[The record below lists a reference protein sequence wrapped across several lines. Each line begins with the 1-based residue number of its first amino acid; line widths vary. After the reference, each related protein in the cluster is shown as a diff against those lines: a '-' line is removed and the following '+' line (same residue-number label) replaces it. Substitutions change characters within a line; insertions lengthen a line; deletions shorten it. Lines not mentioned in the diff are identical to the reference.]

1 MAKIN
6 RKKSKKKLFIFGG
19 IGLLV
24 IILIII
30 ALVGGGKEDII
41 LVQTE
46 KVEKRDITQTVTATG
61 TINPEFKVVITPEVT
76 GEIISL
82 PVEEGDFV
90 KKGDLLIKIKG
101 DQYQAQR
108 ERLEANLKSSEASLR
123 IRQAELNRVTLEYNR
138 MKELHSKGLASDSEL
153 ETAES
158 NYLTSKAS
166 YDGAEANVLQSK
178 AQLREVLET
187 LYKTTLYSPMDG
199 TITQLNVELSE
210 RVLGSGF
217 SQGTNIMTVADLSN
231 MEAVVEVDE
240 NDVVLVSVGD
250 TALVSVDAFSD
261 EEFKGVVSQIG
272 NSAQSSGFGT
282 QEQVVNFEVK
292 IKLIDIDPKLRPG
305 MSCNSDIETETVF
318 DVISVPIQS
327 VTVRT
332 DLPEE
337 SSDSTETGNKNNN
350 GHNNDNGNNGN
361 NGKRNE
367 PQEVVFLVENG
378 ESKIMQVKTGISDDN
393 YLEIKDGLDGG
404 EDVVSGSYRVISREL
419 EDGSKVRVEEKKGSQ
434 RNSEEENN

>member
-1 MAKIN
+1 MAKN
-6 RKKSKKKLFIFGG
+6 NKKKSKKKLFIFGG

-24 IILIII
+24 IVLIVIVF
-30 ALVGGGKEDII
+30 VGGGKEDII

-46 KVEKRDITQTVTATG
+46 QIEKRDITQTVTATG

-90 KKGDLLIKIKG
+90 KKGDLLIRIKG
-101 DQYQAQR
+101 DQYQAQK
-108 ERLEANLKSSEASLR
+108 ERLEANLKSSQATLQMR
-123 IRQAELNRVTLEYNR
+123 HAELNRVTLEYNR

-153 ETAES
+153 EAAES
-158 NYLTSKAS
+158 NFLTSQAS

-178 AQLREVLET
+178 AQLREVLEI
-187 LYKTTLYSPMDG
+187 LYKTTIYAPMDG

-217 SQGTNIMTVADLSN
+217 SQGTNIMTVADLTN

-250 TALVSVDAFSD
+250 TARVSIDAFGD
-261 EEFKGVVSQIG
+261 EEFKGIVSQIG
-272 NSAQSSGFGT
+272 NSAQSTGFGT

-292 IKLIDIDPKLRPG
+292 IKLIDVDPKLRPG
-305 MSCNSDIETETVF
+305 MSCNADIETETVYN
-318 DVISVPIQS
+318 VISVPIQS
-327 VTVRT
+327 VTVRA

-337 SSDSTETGNKNNN
+337 KSDSTNS
-350 GHNNDNGNNGN
+350 NNDKKGNDNKHKK
-361 NGKRNE
+361 NGKRDE
-367 PQEVVFLVENG
+367 PEEVVFLVDNG
-378 ESKIMQVKTGISDDN
+378 KAKIVKVESGISDDD
-393 YLEIKDGLDGG
+393 YLEIKEGLDGG
-404 EDVVSGSYRVISREL
+404 EVVISGSYRAISREL
-419 EDGSKVRVEEKKGSQ
+419 EDGSKVRVEEKKRGKR
-434 RNSEEENN
+434 RNMEEENN

>member
-1 MAKIN
+1 MAKNN

-24 IILIII
+24 IVLILI
-30 ALVGGGKEDII
+30 AFVGGGKEDII

-61 TINPEFKVVITPEVT
+61 IIDPEFKVVITPEVT
-76 GEIISL
+76 GEIIAL
-82 PVEEGDFV
+82 PVQEGDFV
-90 KKGDLLIKIKG
+90 KKGQLLIRIKG
-101 DQYQAQR
+101 DQYQAQK
-108 ERLEANLKSSEASLR
+108 ERLEANLQSSEASLQ

-153 ETAES
+153 EVAES

-187 LYKTTLYSPMDG
+187 LYKTRISSPIDG

-261 EEFKGVVSQIG
+261 DEFKGIVSQIG

-292 IKLIDIDPKLRPG
+292 IKLIDVDPKLRPG

-332 DLPEE
+332 DLPGE
-337 SSDSTETGNKNNN
+337 SSDSTKTENIEKEFN
-350 GHNNDNGNNGN
+350 GDMKQ
-361 NGKRNE
+361 NGKRDE
-367 PQEVVFLVENG
+367 PKEVVFLVENG
-378 ESKIMQVKTGISDDN
+378 KSKIAQVEAGISDDN
-393 YLEIKDGLDGG
+393 YLEIKEGLEGG
-404 EDVVSGSYRVISREL
+404 EEVVSGSYRVISREL
-419 EDGSKVRVEEKKGSQ
+419 EDGSKVRVEEKKGSR